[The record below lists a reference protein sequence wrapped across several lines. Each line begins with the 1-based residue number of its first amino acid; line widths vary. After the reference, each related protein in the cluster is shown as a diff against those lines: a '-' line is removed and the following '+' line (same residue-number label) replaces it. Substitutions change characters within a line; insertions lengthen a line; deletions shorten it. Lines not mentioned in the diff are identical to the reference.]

1 MLLRAHAAAL
11 GLTFYTGTAFPE
23 DARGD
28 LFLAMRGSWNRSVGS
43 GYKVV
48 RVRMNAAGLPE
59 TAAADGRGASY
70 EDFVTGWQINEGQAA
85 PPQVWGRPVGIITGP
100 DGSLLIAE
108 DGTGIVWR
116 VSYRGN

>member
-1 MLLRAHAAAL
+1 
-11 GLTFYTGTAFPE
+11 
-23 DARGD
+23 
-28 LFLAMRGSWNRSVGS
+28 MRGSWNRSVGS

-48 RVRMNAAGLPE
+48 RVRMNTAGLPE
-59 TAAADGRGASY
+59 TAGTDGRGAGY
-70 EDFVTGWQINEGQAA
+70 EDFVTGWQLNEGQPA

-108 DGTGIVWR
+108 DGQGVVWR